1 LDGKYYIKTNLT
13 NLNTLSKGVFFL
25 WRMTLTLTTT

>member
-13 NLNTLSKGVFFL
+13 KYKTFQECFFMNV
-25 WRMTLTLTTT
+25 WR